1 MSKEEIKYIVDN
13 VPSKESLDDINKL
26 LNESELDLVK
36 IKELREAA
44 VRYAKRAVIEY
55 KAGIVEKNKRDAEIE
70 DARTRNIVR
79 TGALIVF
86 GSLIGS
92 ILIGMLFRG
101 TNSGGNTGNNL
112 DISDAS
118 IAVAGTAATEV
129 ISEERNLTITD
140 DDIDKLEVMAD
151 TYGHDYKWLE
161 PLDSVPQKYIDAG
174 YTYSNYMEHVM
185 NLQSCGNGVRASF
198 ANDLFVA
205 GFPNLDSDDAK
216 KENKKQKDEDD
227 E

>member
-1 MSKEEIKYIVDN
+1 MSKEEIKYIVGN

-26 LNESELDLVK
+26 LNESELDLSK

-44 VRYAKRAVIEY
+44 VRYAKRVVIEY
-55 KAGIVEKNKRDAEIE
+55 KAGIVNKNKRDAEIE
-70 DARTRNIVR
+70 DARVRNIAR
-79 TGALIVF
+79 TTTFTVF
-86 GSLIGS
+86 GSTIGA
-92 ILIGMLFRG
+92 ILFGMLF
-101 TNSGGNTGNNL
+101 TNRNPGSNL
-112 DISDAS
+112 DVSDAS
-118 IAVAGTAATEV
+118 IAVAGTAAVEAA
-129 ISEERNLTITD
+129 SEERKLTITD

-185 NLQSCGNGVRASF
+185 NLQSCGNGARASF

-216 KENKKQKDEDD
+216 KENKKQKDEED